1 MWLPRTDRSLVGRWW
16 WTIDRVTLFALMLL
30 IVVGFVLTLAASP
43 PVAARLGQDQFHFF
57 KRQLV
62 FLVPALGVVFVTSL
76 APLAGIR
83 RVALVGLTLAY
94 ALMVGTL
101 FSGQEIKGA
110 HRWLFIGGLSIQPS
124 EFVKPCFAVIAGW
137 ALSEARRGG
146 SWLGYPFAVGLWA
159 AIVGVLFL
167 QPDVGMAVV
176 VTTVFGAQL
185 FIAGLP
191 MILVGVALCLAV
203 LGGAAAY
210 SLLPHVASRV
220 DRFLD
225 PSGGGDNY
233 QIERAMEAFQAGGL
247 FGRGPGDGAVKSILP
262 DAHTDFVFAVAGEE
276 YGFAACL
283 LILFLFAFIVYR
295 GLGRVLAESNLFVI
309 LAGTG
314 LITQFGLQAII
325 NMASAINLMPPKG
338 MTLPFV
344 SYGGS
349 STLGI
354 ALGIGMVL
362 ALTRE
367 RPGEQSATHARRADF
382 GARPAR

>member
-16 WTIDRVTLFALMLL
+16 WTIDRVTLFALLTL
-30 IVVGFVLTLAASP
+30 ILVGFVLTLAASP

-57 KRQLV
+57 RRQV
-62 FLVPALGVVFVTSL
+62 IFLLPALAVVFAVSL

-83 RVALVGLTLAY
+83 RLALLGLAGAY
-94 ALMVGTL
+94 VLMVLTL

-110 HRWLFIGGLSIQPS
+110 HRWIYLLGLSIQPS
-124 EFVKPCFAVIAGW
+124 EFVKPCFAVVAGW
-137 ALSEARRGG
+137 LLSEARRGAL
-146 SWLGYPFAVGLWA
+146 WAGYPLAAALWA
-159 AIVGVLFL
+159 AIIGILFL

-176 VTTVFGAQL
+176 VTAVFGAQL

-191 MILVGVALCLAV
+191 MVLVGAALCLAV

-283 LILFLFAFIVYR
+283 LILALFAFIVFR

-314 LITQFGLQAII
+314 LITQFGLQAVI
-325 NMASAINLMPPKG
+325 NMGVNLRLMPTKG
-338 MTLPFV
+338 MTLPFI

-349 STLGI
+349 SLLAL
-354 ALGIGMVL
+354 ALGMGMLL
-362 ALTRE
+362 ALTRR
-367 RPGEQSATHARRADF
+367 RPRVGEAE
-382 GARPAR
+382 

>member
-16 WTIDRVTLFALMLL
+16 WTIDRVTLFALMML
-30 IVVGFVLTLAASP
+30 ILVGFVMTLAASP

-57 KRQLV
+57 RRQLI
-62 FLVPALGVVFVTSL
+62 FLIPALVVLFAVSL

-83 RVALVGLTLAY
+83 RLAIVGLAG
-94 ALMVGTL
+94 AFVLMVLTL
-101 FSGQEIKGA
+101 FSSAEVKGA
-110 HRWLFIGGLSIQPS
+110 HRWLYLAGLSIQPS
-124 EFVKPCFAVIAGW
+124 EFVKPCFAVVGGW
-137 ALSEARRGG
+137 LLSEARRGG
-146 SWLGYPFAVGLWA
+146 PPAGYAIAVAIWA
-159 AIVGVLFL
+159 AITAVLFL

-176 VTTVFGAQL
+176 VTAVFGAQL

-191 MILVGVALCLAV
+191 MILVGVALGLAV

-210 SLLPHVASRV
+210 SLLDHVASRV

-233 QIERAMEAFQAGGL
+233 QIERAMEAFQVGGL

-283 LILFLFAFIVYR
+283 LILFLFAFIVFR
-295 GLGRVLAESNLFVI
+295 GFGRMLAENNLFVM

-314 LITQFGLQAII
+314 LITQFGLQAVI
-325 NMASAINLMPPKG
+325 NMGVNLRLMPTKG
-338 MTLPFV
+338 MTLPFI

-349 STLGI
+349 SLLAL
-354 ALGIGMVL
+354 ALGMGMLL
-362 ALTRE
+362 ALTRR
-367 RPGEQSATHARRADF
+367 RPRVGEAE
-382 GARPAR
+382 